1 MTEVADHER
10 PVDLP
15 DVPEGE
21 EISPADAAGRADVDP
36 AGGVELGPPRD
47 LEESFT
53 FRAVGPVAA
62 IGLT

>member
-1 MTEVADHER
+1 
-10 PVDLP
+10 
-15 DVPEGE
+15 
-21 EISPADAAGRADVDP
+21 VDP

-62 IGLT
+62 FGLT